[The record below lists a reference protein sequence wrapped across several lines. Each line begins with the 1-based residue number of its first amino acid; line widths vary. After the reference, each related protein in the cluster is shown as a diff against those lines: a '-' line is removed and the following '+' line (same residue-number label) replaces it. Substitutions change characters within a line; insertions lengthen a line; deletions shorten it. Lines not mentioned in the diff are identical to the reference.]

1 MKMEKRKWVIKIII
15 AKKINNK
22 IDMNN
27 KSNLLNIDSIL
38 FWNNLLLIKLKK
50 VKF

>member
-1 MKMEKRKWVIKIII
+1 MTI
-15 AKKINNK
+15 
-22 IDMNN
+22 

>member
-1 MKMEKRKWVIKIII
+1 
-15 AKKINNK
+15 
-22 IDMNN
+22 MNN